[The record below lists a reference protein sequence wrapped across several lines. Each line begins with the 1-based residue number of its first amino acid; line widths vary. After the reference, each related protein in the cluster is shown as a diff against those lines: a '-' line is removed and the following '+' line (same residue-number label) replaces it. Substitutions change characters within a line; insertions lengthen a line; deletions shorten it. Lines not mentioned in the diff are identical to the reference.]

1 MRVLYVEDDDNLAFA
16 VEQMLQQEGHECDR
30 ARSGVGA
37 VKLGQEQEYDVIL
50 LDVMLPDIDGYE
62 VLRQLQDVG
71 VETPVLIQSGLVER
85 DRAMD
90 GLGFGVDDYLIKPFN
105 RDELIRRV
113 EQAATRRSSP
123 PSAADIKAEPVTDAD
138 ELRALPPPEPP
149 PEPAP
154 SAAIAEIPAP
164 PTVDEP
170 PAVPAEP
177 DPTVARSESPLD
189 MAHPAEAP
197 AAPDIPDDPTPPV
210 PSTPYEPPEPEGPRA
225 LAEAPEPIFASEPAG
240 TPEPEPPPL
249 PGECPALS
257 ARIVAASSQ
266 SIIDCTIV
274 TVASGGAVLDV
285 YNETVECPDEFLLA
299 VTGDKSYR
307 CESCWRHG
315 GKLGVKFV

>member
-16 VEQMLQQEGHECDR
+16 VEQMLRQEGHDCDR

-37 VKLGQEQEYDVIL
+37 VKLGREQGYDVIV

-62 VLRQLQDVG
+62 VLRQLQDAG
-71 VETPVLIQSGLVER
+71 VQTPVLIQSGLVER

-113 EQAATRRSSP
+113 EQAATRSGAPASTDVI
-123 PSAADIKAEPVTDAD
+123 AAKPVTDVPDVVHLPAR
-138 ELRALPPPEPP
+138 EAPPPPNAAAPPPAAAEPPVAP
-149 PEPAP
+149 PEPATASALPDPQP
-154 SAAIAEIPAP
+154 SAPPP
-164 PTVDEP
+164 PTNDGPSNGAGP
-170 PAVPAEP
+170 PMPN
-177 DPTVARSESPLD
+177 S
-189 MAHPAEAP
+189 
-197 AAPDIPDDPTPPV
+197 
-210 PSTPYEPPEPEGPRA
+210 
-225 LAEAPEPIFASEPAG
+225 
-240 TPEPEPPPL
+240 
-249 PGECPALS
+249 CPALS
-257 ARIVAASSQ
+257 ARIVAASSDAV
-266 SIIDCTIV
+266 IDCTIV

-299 VTGDKSYR
+299 VTGDRSYR

>member
-16 VEQMLQQEGHECDR
+16 VEQMLRQEGHACDR

-37 VKLGQEQEYDVIL
+37 IKLGQEHDYDVIV

-62 VLRQLQDVG
+62 VLRQLQELG

-113 EQAATRRSSP
+113 EQAATRSGRPASPDVIKAQPVPDPPQVADDAPAPEVIELP
-123 PSAADIKAEPVTDAD
+123 PSAPVEP
-138 ELRALPPPEPP
+138 
-149 PEPAP
+149 
-154 SAAIAEIPAP
+154 PAP
-164 PTVDEP
+164 PALEEP
-170 PAVPAEP
+170 PAAYV
-177 DPTVARSESPLD
+177 
-189 MAHPAEAP
+189 P
-197 AAPDIPDDPTPPV
+197 AAPAVAQTPV
-210 PSTPYEPPEPEGPRA
+210 PES
-225 LAEAPEPIFASEPAG
+225 
-240 TPEPEPPPL
+240 PPL
-249 PGECPALS
+249 PNDCPALS
-257 ARIVAASSQ
+257 ARIVAASSH
-266 SIIDCTIV
+266 SVIDCTIV

>member
-16 VEQMLQQEGHECDR
+16 VEQMLRQEGHACDR

-37 VKLGQEQEYDVIL
+37 IKLGQEHDYDVIV

-62 VLRQLQDVG
+62 VLRQLQALG

-113 EQAATRRSSP
+113 EQAATRSGRPASPDVIKAQPVADPPPIPESP
-123 PSAADIKAEPVTDAD
+123 PAPNVI
-138 ELRALPPPEPP
+138 EL
-149 PEPAP
+149 
-154 SAAIAEIPAP
+154 
-164 PTVDEP
+164 
-170 PAVPAEP
+170 
-177 DPTVARSESPLD
+177 
-189 MAHPAEAP
+189 
-197 AAPDIPDDPTPPV
+197 PPV
-210 PSTPYEPPEPEGPRA
+210 PPT
-225 LAEAPEPIFASEPAG
+225 EAPEPPAPEQPPADAMSAVPTIEAAPAG
-240 TPEPEPPPL
+240 ESPPL
-249 PGECPALS
+249 PNDCPALS

-266 SIIDCTIV
+266 SVIDCTIV

>member
-149 PEPAP
+149 AEPAP
-154 SAAIAEIPAP
+154 AAATVASPPIVDEIPAP
-164 PTVDEP
+164 QKEP
-170 PAVPAEP
+170 EP
-177 DPTVARSESPLD
+177 SVTQAKSPL
-189 MAHPAEAP
+189 E
-197 AAPDIPDDPTPPV
+197 TPV
-210 PSTPYEPPEPEGPRA
+210 PSETPETPEFLEDPAPPEPYQP
-225 LAEAPEPIFASEPAG
+225 PEPSEPRHFAE
-240 TPEPEPPPL
+240 TPDPEPPPL

>member
-16 VEQMLQQEGHECDR
+16 VEQMLQQEGHDCDR

-113 EQAATRRSSP
+113 EQAATRRRGP
-123 PSAADIKAEPVTDAD
+123 PSADDIKAEPVTDAD
-138 ELRALPPPEPP
+138 ELLALAPPELPAEPAPDTTIAEDPAPPPPATPPIVDEMPPPAEEPAVAEAETPPDPPEPAVPRGTPDILKDPVPPEPYPPPEPERP
-149 PEPAP
+149 QAF
-154 SAAIAEIPAP
+154 
-164 PTVDEP
+164 
-170 PAVPAEP
+170 
-177 DPTVARSESPLD
+177 
-189 MAHPAEAP
+189 AEA
-197 AAPDIPDDPTPPV
+197 
-210 PSTPYEPPEPEGPRA
+210 R
-225 LAEAPEPIFASEPAG
+225 
-240 TPEPEPPPL
+240 EPEPPPL
-249 PGECPALS
+249 PGDCPALS
-257 ARIVAASSQ
+257 ARIVAASS
-266 SIIDCTIV
+266 SAIIDCTIV

>member
-16 VEQMLQQEGHECDR
+16 VEQMLQQEGHDCDR

-113 EQAATRRSSP
+113 EQAANRRRGP
-123 PSAADIKAEPVTDAD
+123 PSADDIKAEPVTDAD

-149 PEPAP
+149 AEPAP
-154 SAAIAEIPAP
+154 EIAIAESPEP
-164 PTVDEP
+164 PPVVDEIPTAAEEPTPAAVQAESP
-170 PAVPAEP
+170 PDIAEP
-177 DPTVARSESPLD
+177 AG
-189 MAHPAEAP
+189 AQ
-197 AAPDIPDDPTPPV
+197 AAPEIRQDPMPPG
-210 PSTPYEPPEPEGPRA
+210 PPEPSAPPA
-225 LAEAPEPIFASEPAG
+225 FAEAPEPFHVPEPIE

>member
-16 VEQMLQQEGHECDR
+16 VEQMLRQEGHACDR

-37 VKLGQEQEYDVIL
+37 IKLGQEHDYDVIL

-62 VLRQLQDVG
+62 VLRQLQELG

-113 EQAATRRSSP
+113 EQAATRSGAPASP
-123 PSAADIKAEPVTDAD
+123 DIIKAQPVPDPPQVADASKAP
-138 ELRALPPPEPP
+138 EVIALPPAAPIKAPEPP
-149 PEPAP
+149 APEAAPAFD
-154 SAAIAEIPAP
+154 
-164 PTVDEP
+164 V
-170 PAVPAEP
+170 
-177 DPTVARSESPLD
+177 
-189 MAHPAEAP
+189 P
-197 AAPDIPDDPTPPV
+197 AAPVVSETPAV
-210 PSTPYEPPEPEGPRA
+210 ES
-225 LAEAPEPIFASEPAG
+225 
-240 TPEPEPPPL
+240 PPL
-249 PGECPALS
+249 PNDCPALS
-257 ARIVAASSQ
+257 ARIVAASSHAV
-266 SIIDCTIV
+266 IDCTIV

>member
-16 VEQMLQQEGHECDR
+16 VEQMLRQEGHACDR

-37 VKLGQEQEYDVIL
+37 IKLGQEHAYDVIL

-62 VLRQLQDVG
+62 VLRQLQELG

-113 EQAATRRSSP
+113 EQAATRSGRPASP
-123 PSAADIKAEPVTDAD
+123 DVIKAQPVPDPPQVADAAAPPD
-138 ELRALPPPEPP
+138 VIALPPAAPAKAPEPP
-149 PEPAP
+149 PPQEAP
-154 SAAIAEIPAP
+154 
-164 PTVDEP
+164 TFDV
-170 PAVPAEP
+170 
-177 DPTVARSESPLD
+177 
-189 MAHPAEAP
+189 P
-197 AAPDIPDDPTPPV
+197 AAPAVAQAPAT
-210 PSTPYEPPEPEGPRA
+210 
-225 LAEAPEPIFASEPAG
+225 EA
-240 TPEPEPPPL
+240 PPL
-249 PGECPALS
+249 PNDCPALS

-266 SIIDCTIV
+266 SVIDCTIV

>member
-16 VEQMLQQEGHECDR
+16 VEQMLRQEGHACDR

-37 VKLGQEQEYDVIL
+37 IKLGQEHDYDVIL

-62 VLRQLQDVG
+62 VLRQLQDLG

-113 EQAATRRSSP
+113 EQAATRSGRPASP
-123 PSAADIKAEPVTDAD
+123 DVIKALPVPDPPIPD
-138 ELRALPPPEPP
+138 VIQLPPAAPVEAPPAPEVPDVP
-149 PEPAP
+149 VAPGPIAPDEAPTAELPAEPAV
-154 SAAIAEIPAP
+154 AAPAAEIP
-164 PTVDEP
+164 
-170 PAVPAEP
+170 
-177 DPTVARSESPLD
+177 
-189 MAHPAEAP
+189 
-197 AAPDIPDDPTPPV
+197 
-210 PSTPYEPPEPEGPRA
+210 
-225 LAEAPEPIFASEPAG
+225 
-240 TPEPEPPPL
+240 PL
-249 PGECPALS
+249 PNDCPALS
-257 ARIVAASSQ
+257 ARIVAASSH
-266 SIIDCTIV
+266 SVIDCTIV